1 MSKTKGD
8 VMNEDLKAIAK
19 KELASVADQLP
30 TWIRNEAQRIAR
42 LEMSQFLNIHFDVN
56 EWTTE
61 RPCGFYNERPVN
73 PAIRHLVHETLN
85 DWIEQEAR
93 AFVKEASEKAIRKV
107 TKQSLQSLIQ
117 REVETQWQV
126 RAQRQAAKVAKTI
139 VDQAA
144 KELFG
149 DE

>member
-1 MSKTKGD
+1 
-8 VMNEDLKAIAK
+8 MNEDLKAIAT

-42 LEMSQFLNIHFDVN
+42 LAIAQYLNIHEDGN
-56 EWTTE
+56 GWAAN
-61 RPCGFYNERPVN
+61 RPYVYAHDHSTN
-73 PAIRHLVHETLN
+73 PAIRNLVHETLN